1 MMTIVEFMMIGSGL
15 LFIGIKALG
24 LFIKDKG
31 TMAVNYVSSTRAYIT
46 ATGMADDHVKA
57 CMEAGQ
63 AYLDNK
69 KNK

>member
-1 MMTIVEFMMIGSGL
+1 MMTILEFLMIGSGL

-31 TMAVNYVSSTRAYIT
+31 TRAVNYVSSTRAYIT
-46 ATGMADDHVKA
+46 ATGMASDHINK
-57 CMEAGQ
+57 CMAEGK
-63 AYLDNK
+63 AYLDSK